1 VLLYYE
7 LRACRA
13 AAFCGGFSVIIL
25 PALMFGEVPEWLNG
39 TVSKTVV
46 GSGPPRVRI
55 PPSPLKVRLRNR
67 AFFFF
72 PRAPSL
78 RGWYPNPSLSAESPT
93 DIVGL
98 FSFSNRPSVV
108 RFQTMK
114 LNLALAQINTK
125 LGDIEANLDKH
136 LEYIQQAKAQK
147 ADLLVFPE
155 LSLTGYVLQDLVA
168 SVARKPME
176 DDSIFKPLL
185 AASRDIDLVVG
196 FVDEDSRHRFYI
208 ASAYLSGGKLIHVHH
223 KVYLP
228 TYGLFDEGRFFAWG
242 DSVRAF
248 DTRFGRLGML
258 ICEDFWHASP
268 PYLLWL
274 DGADIMLFSSASPG
288 RGLNDKEKLE
298 SARWVERVNKAYAS
312 MFTSFVAHANR
323 VGYEDGL
330 HFWGG
335 ATIFDP
341 NGEELAHGPYNEE
354 AITYAEL
361 DLNQLRRTRARL
373 PLLRDER
380 TALVQKEMARIL
392 SRG

>member
-1 VLLYYE
+1 M
-7 LRACRA
+7 
-13 AAFCGGFSVIIL
+13 I
-25 PALMFGEVPEWLNG
+25 
-39 TVSKTVV
+39 
-46 GSGPPRVRI
+46 
-55 PPSPLKVRLRNR
+55 
-67 AFFFF
+67 
-72 PRAPSL
+72 
-78 RGWYPNPSLSAESPT
+78 
-93 DIVGL
+93 
-98 FSFSNRPSVV
+98 
-108 RFQTMK
+108 

-125 LGDIEANLDKH
+125 LGDVEANLAKH
-136 LEYIQQAKAQK
+136 MDYIEQAKSEK
-147 ADLLVFPE
+147 TDLLVFPE

-168 SVARKPME
+168 SVAHKPTA
-176 DDSIFKPLL
+176 DDPAFKHLL
-185 AASRDIDLVVG
+185 KASHALDIVVG

-208 ASAYLSGGKLIHVHH
+208 ASAYLSGGKVLHVHH

-248 DTRFGRLGML
+248 DTRFGRMGML

-298 SARWVERVNKAYAS
+298 SARWVERVIKAYAS

-335 ATIFDP
+335 AALFDP
-341 NGEELAHGPYNEE
+341 NGEEIAVGPYNEE
-354 AITYAEL
+354 AITFAQM

-380 TALVQKEMARIL
+380 TALVQKELDRIL